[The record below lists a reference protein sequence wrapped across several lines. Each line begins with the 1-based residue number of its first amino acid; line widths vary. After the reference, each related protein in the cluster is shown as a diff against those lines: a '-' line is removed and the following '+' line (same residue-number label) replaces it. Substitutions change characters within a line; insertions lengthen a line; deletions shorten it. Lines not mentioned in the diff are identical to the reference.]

1 MKALKLYGGI
11 FGSVIILPT
20 SAIVLFGF
28 AMGSM
33 FNQTASI
40 STGLILS
47 ALTLLGA
54 FAVPPLTILNVINPN
69 NSQSL
74 SASLIVLAV
83 GVISTISL
91 VYTIIDS
98 GFNKVAMVI
107 LVSALLILASGY
119 LQITRK
125 E

>member
-98 GFNKVAMVI
+98 GFNKVALVI

>member
-1 MKALKLYGGI
+1 MNA
-11 FGSVIILPT
+11 
-20 SAIVLFGF
+20 
-28 AMGSM
+28 
-33 FNQTASI
+33 
-40 STGLILS
+40 
-47 ALTLLGA
+47 
-54 FAVPPLTILNVINPN
+54 INPN

-98 GFNKVAMVI
+98 GFNKVALVT

-119 LQITRK
+119 FQITRK

>member
-20 SAIVLFGF
+20 STIVLFGF

-33 FNQTASI
+33 FNQNASI
-40 STGLILS
+40 STGLVLS

-54 FAVPPLTILNVINPN
+54 FAVPPLTVLNYLNPN
-69 NSQSL
+69 NSQSV
-74 SASLIVLAV
+74 SASIIVLGV
-83 GVISTISL
+83 GVISTLSL
-91 VYTIIDS
+91 VYNIIDT
-98 GFNKVAMVI
+98 GFNKVSIVVLIA
-107 LVSALLILASGY
+107 ALLILASGY
-119 LQITRK
+119 LQLTKK

>member
-20 SAIVLFGF
+20 STIILFGF

-33 FNQTASI
+33 FNQNASI
-40 STGLILS
+40 STGLVLS

-54 FAVPPLTILNVINPN
+54 FAVPPLTVLNYLSPN
-69 NSQSL
+69 NSQSV
-74 SASLIVLAV
+74 SASIIVLGV
-83 GVISTISL
+83 GIISTLSL
-91 VYTIIDS
+91 VINIIDT
-98 GFNKVAMVI
+98 GFNKVSIVVLIA
-107 LVSALLILASGY
+107 ALLILASGY
-119 LQITRK
+119 LQLAKK

>member
-40 STGLILS
+40 STG
-47 ALTLLGA
+47 
-54 FAVPPLTILNVINPN
+54 
-69 NSQSL
+69 
-74 SASLIVLAV
+74 
-83 GVISTISL
+83 
-91 VYTIIDS
+91 
-98 GFNKVAMVI
+98 
-107 LVSALLILASGY
+107 
-119 LQITRK
+119 
-125 E
+125 

>member
-20 SAIVLFGF
+20 STIVLFGF

-33 FNQTASI
+33 FNQNASI
-40 STGLILS
+40 STGLVLS

-54 FAVPPLTILNVINPN
+54 FAVPPLTVLNYLNPN
-69 NSQSL
+69 NSQSV
-74 SASLIVLAV
+74 SASIIVLGV
-83 GVISTISL
+83 GIISTLSL
-91 VYTIIDS
+91 VFNIIDT
-98 GFNKVAMVI
+98 GFNKVSIVVLIA
-107 LVSALLILASGY
+107 ALLILASGY
-119 LQITRK
+119 LQLTKK

>member
-20 SAIVLFGF
+20 STIVLFGF

-33 FNQTASI
+33 FNQNASI
-40 STGLILS
+40 STGLVLS

-54 FAVPPLTILNVINPN
+54 FAVPPLTVLNYLNPN
-69 NSQSL
+69 NSQSV
-74 SASLIVLAV
+74 SASIIVLGV
-83 GVISTISL
+83 GIISTVSL
-91 VYTIIDS
+91 VYNIIDT
-98 GFNKVAMVI
+98 GFNKVSIVVLIA
-107 LVSALLILASGY
+107 ALLILASGY
-119 LQITRK
+119 LQLSKK

>member
-20 SAIVLFGF
+20 STIVLFGF

-33 FNQTASI
+33 FNQNASI
-40 STGLILS
+40 SIGLVLS

-54 FAVPPLTILNVINPN
+54 FAVPPLTVLNYLNPN
-69 NSQSL
+69 NSQSV
-74 SASLIVLAV
+74 SASIIVLGV
-83 GVISTISL
+83 GIISTLSL
-91 VYTIIDS
+91 VFNIIDT
-98 GFNKVAMVI
+98 GFNKVSIVVLIA
-107 LVSALLILASGY
+107 ALLILESGY
-119 LQITRK
+119 LQLTKK

>member
-1 MKALKLYGGI
+1 M
-11 FGSVIILPT
+11 
-20 SAIVLFGF
+20 
-28 AMGSM
+28 
-33 FNQTASI
+33 
-40 STGLILS
+40 
-47 ALTLLGA
+47 
-54 FAVPPLTILNVINPN
+54 NVINPN

-98 GFNKVAMVI
+98 GFNKVALVT

>member
-33 FNQTASI
+33 FNQTTGI
-40 STGLILS
+40 STGLVLS

-54 FAVPPLTILNVINPN
+54 FAVPPLTILNVVNPN
-69 NSQSL
+69 NDQYL

-107 LVSALLILASGY
+107 LVSALLILVSGY

>member
-20 SAIVLFGF
+20 STIVLFGF

-33 FNQTASI
+33 FNQNASI
-40 STGLILS
+40 STGLVLS

-54 FAVPPLTILNVINPN
+54 FAVPPLTVLNYLNPN
-69 NSQSL
+69 NSQSV
-74 SASLIVLAV
+74 SASIIVLGV
-83 GVISTISL
+83 GIISTVSL
-91 VYTIIDS
+91 VFNIIDT
-98 GFNKVAMVI
+98 GFNKVSIVVLIA
-107 LVSALLILASGY
+107 ALLILASGY
-119 LQITRK
+119 LQLTKK